1 MRINFNTLGLSTGGG
16 NRVII
21 ELANRL
27 TDRGHDVSITAI
39 SFDRFGWYGKENIKA
54 KVHLAFPSRATRL
67 IRQRIQHQHYFN
79 VQTDLLKKIT
89 PKCDINIATFCLTVK
104 PTIDSK
110 KGKPFYLVQN
120 YEPWFFT
127 DPKLVKIANDSYNSE
142 AVKMCVSH
150 WLEQKTGGE
159 YIGNGVNTGVF
170 KPQNIFS
177 AKEPMSLLYF
187 YRGMA
192 SKKDDL
198 ALECL
203 QELYEKKKIKIHIVA
218 QENFAEKINPNFA
231 FKLHTN
237 PTDNELV
244 KLYSSVRVL
253 LYTSLFE
260 GFGLPPLEALACET
274 NVVSTPFE
282 GNEFLVDSKNC
293 FLGKNQ
299 SELTTRVVELLE
311 NDELSLK
318 QLSNGKKTVA
328 DHSFD
333 AVIDRMEN
341 IFEKNG
347 LFLPSAAR

>member
-27 TDRGHDVSITAI
+27 TERGHDVSITAV
-39 SFDRFGWYGKENIKA
+39 SFDRFSWYGKENIKA

-67 IRQRIQHQHYFN
+67 IRQRIQHKHYFD

-89 PKCDINIATFCLTVK
+89 PKCDVNIATFCLTVQ
-104 PTIDSK
+104 PTIDSN
-110 KGKPFYLVQN
+110 KGKPYYLVQN

-127 DPKLVKIANDSYNSE
+127 DPKLIKIANDSYNSA

-159 YIGNGVNTGVF
+159 YIGNGVNTTVF
-170 KPQNIFS
+170 KLNNSFS
-177 AKEPMSLLYF
+177 EKEPMSVLYF

-198 ALECL
+198 AIECL
-203 QELYEKKKIKIHIVA
+203 QQLYEKKKIKIHIVA
-218 QENFAEKINPNFA
+218 QENFAEKINPHFA

-237 PTDNELV
+237 PTDSELV

-260 GFGLPPLEALACET
+260 GFGLPPLEALACGT

-282 GNEFLVDSKNC
+282 GNEFLVDGENC
-293 FLGKNQ
+293 FLVKGQ
-299 SELTTRVVELLE
+299 DELVSHVLALLV
-311 NDELSLK
+311 DYDLSLK
-318 QLSNGKKTVA
+318 QLSSGKKTVA
-328 DHSFD
+328 AYNFD
-333 AVIDRMEN
+333 AVVDRMES
-341 IFEKNG
+341 IIKKN
-347 LFLPSAAR
+347 A